1 MALIDDDDRLERAL
15 KALPSPRAPRTLL
28 PRVMTAVERQAPQPH
43 GRPWFMWRR
52 EWQVVSV
59 AAAMF
64 LLAGLA
70 VLLSGPEASV
80 RFATQLL
87 ARMQPDVLPVVERA
101 ASLFGLAGTLWRAV
115 VEPVLHYLLI
125 WIVVM
130 STACAAFVAA
140 LGRVAF
146 GEATQ

>member
-1 MALIDDDDRLERAL
+1 MAPIDDDDRLERAL
-15 KALPSPRAPRTLL
+15 KTLPSPRAPRTLL
-28 PRVMTAVERQAPQPH
+28 PRVMAAIERQAPQPH
-43 GRPWFMWRR
+43 AHPWFMWRR

-64 LLAGLA
+64 LFAGLG

-87 ARMQPDVLPVVERA
+87 ARVQPDVLPLVERA
-101 ASLFGLAGTLWRAV
+101 ASLFGVAGTLWRAV
-115 VEPVLHYLLI
+115 LEPVLQYLLI
-125 WIVVM
+125 WIVIM
-130 STACAAFVAA
+130 STACAAFGAA